1 MRVCATDYGLSI
13 PYLCFDP
20 LPNEMRIYTNP
31 SPGGLDYIL
40 MSLDTLLV
48 RAGH

>member
-1 MRVCATDYGLSI
+1 MRVCATAYDLSI
-13 PYLCFDP
+13 PNLCFDP
-20 LPNEMRIYTNP
+20 SPKETRIYTDP

-48 RAGH
+48 RAGY

>member
-1 MRVCATDYGLSI
+1 MRVCVTDYGLSI
-13 PYLCFDP
+13 PKLCFDP
-20 LPNEMRIYTNP
+20 SPNETCIYTDL

>member
-13 PYLCFDP
+13 PNLCFDP
-20 LPNEMRIYTNP
+20 IPKESRIYTDL